1 MTIFSKLDIILS
13 ISSLE
18 TDNIDN
24 NYSIAPI
31 QKSEYLS
38 RKGVL
43 INWTLASSEVIE
55 FKEII
60 EFKAVCLFAE
70 YSAKRVMAIARY

>member
-43 INWTLASSEVIE
+43 IN
-55 FKEII
+55 
-60 EFKAVCLFAE
+60 
-70 YSAKRVMAIARY
+70 

>member
-38 RKGVL
+38 RKGL
-43 INWTLASSEVIE
+43 MINSNKTFYPSTYRPFDKIL
-55 FKEII
+55 KTQ
-60 EFKAVCLFAE
+60 
-70 YSAKRVMAIARY
+70 